1 MVVGFGEGLEELA
14 TPFVLYPKP
23 RAGHL
28 TPFKPMVGRSVFQPL
43 VQCGGS
49 CLILM
54 DGMKPS
60 NATIARER
68 VQEMCLPCYCSLRE
82 SGAVAWH

>member
-1 MVVGFGEGLEELA
+1 MVVRFGEGLEELA
-14 TPFVLYPKP
+14 TPFVLYLKP

-28 TPFKPMVGRSVFQPL
+28 TPFNPMVDHSVFQPL

-60 NATIARER
+60 NATIAKER
-68 VQEMCLPCYCSLRE
+68 VQGTRLPCYCS
-82 SGAVAWH
+82 